1 MDAEHD
7 LRPGQVEKVG
17 IAREVPG
24 VVSEALARVVLR
36 RQPGSLDH
44 RPPGA
49 VEHDNA
55 LAEKGFEAVACVR
68 QRFGSR
74 LKMLGSRDS
83 RAL

>member
-24 VVSEALARVVLR
+24 VAGEALARVVLR

-44 RPPGA
+44 HSPGT
-49 VEHDNA
+49 VEHHDA
-55 LAEKGFEAVACVR
+55 FAEKGLESCARVC
-68 QRFGSR
+68 QIGS
-74 LKMLGSRDS
+74 
-83 RAL
+83 APA